1 MRHFD
6 KIQITVFQKS
16 KNVSFIS
23 VIFGAKNQIEFSF
36 LLSQNQ
42 KCDFQKQSKV

>member
-6 KIQITVFQKS
+6 KIQITVSQKS

-23 VIFGAKNQIEFSF
+23 VIFGAKIQIEFSF
-36 LLSQNQ
+36 LLSKNE
-42 KCDFQKQSKV
+42 KYNFQKQSKF